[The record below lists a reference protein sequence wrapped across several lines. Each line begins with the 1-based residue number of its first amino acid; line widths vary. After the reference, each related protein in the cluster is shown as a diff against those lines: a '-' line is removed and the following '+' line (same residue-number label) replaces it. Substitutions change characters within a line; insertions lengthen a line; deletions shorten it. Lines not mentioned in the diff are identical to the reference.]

1 MKPMPDTVTIAC
13 FITAHGFGHACRAAA
28 IMEAI
33 LRLCPDTRFELFTTS
48 PYEIFASSIGGNF
61 GYHPVCGDIG
71 IVQSSPLKEN
81 LPATCDQLD
90 RLFPLDPSKV
100 EHLAADLVRL
110 DCRIVICDIS
120 PLGIEVARSAGLAS
134 VLVENFTWDW
144 IYQSY
149 QPSEPRL
156 GPHIEYLSAVFRR
169 ADHHIQTQ
177 PLCRPATGAL
187 CTAPISRRIRSDRHQ
202 VRKRLGIS
210 EREKMVLLSMGGI
223 PDRHTFLSQFPEK
236 LEWHLVVAGADPTHT
251 PRQRVMLLPVFS
263 ELLHPDLVAAAD
275 VLVGKAG
282 YSTVAEAYHCGIP
295 FGYIQ
300 RPRSPECTVLE
311 SFIDRQLP
319 SLAISA
325 ASYGSGDWINEVHD
339 LFHLPRGERGKVNGA
354 DEVANY
360 VSTLWG

>member
-1 MKPMPDTVTIAC
+1 MPDTVTIAY
-13 FITAHGFGHACRAAA
+13 FITPHGFGHACRAAS

-33 LRLCPDTRFELFTTS
+33 LRRYPDTRFELFTTS
-48 PYEIFASSIGGNF
+48 PYDIFASAIGSNF

-71 IVQSSPLKEN
+71 FVQSSPLKEN

-110 DCRIVICDIS
+110 NGRLVICDIS
-120 PLGIEVARSAGLAS
+120 PLGIEVARSAGLVS

-149 QPSEPRL
+149 QPLEPRL
-156 GPHIEYLSAVFRR
+156 GAHIEYLSAVFRR
-169 ADHHIQTQ
+169 ADHHIQTL
-177 PLCRPATGAL
+177 PICRPATDAL
-187 CTAPISRRIRSDRHQ
+187 HTAPISRRIRLDRNQ
-202 VRKRLGIS
+202 VRKKLGIS

-223 PDRHTFLSQFPEK
+223 PDQHTFLSQLPEK

-251 PRQRVMLLPVFS
+251 PRQRVKLLPAFT
-263 ELLHPDLVAAAD
+263 ELYHPDLVAAAD

-282 YSTVAEAYHCGIP
+282 YSTVAEAYHCGVP

-300 RPRSPECTVLE
+300 RPRSPESAVLE

-319 SLAISA
+319 SLALSA
-325 ASYGSGDWINEVHD
+325 ASYGSGDWIKDVPD
-339 LFHLPRGERGKVNGA
+339 LFHLPRGEQGRANGA
-354 DEVANY
+354 DEVAAY
-360 VSTLWG
+360 VSTLWD